1 MKLKYLTVM
10 ISEREMDYDAVDVD
24 RVGDHK
30 WLCEQIDGETAKE
43 VGSRLLNVALALAT
57 HEKNRV

>member
-10 ISEREMDYDAVDVD
+10 ISEREVGDESIDIHS
-24 RVGDHK
+24 VGDHK

-43 VGSRLLNVALALAT
+43 VGSRLLNVALAMAM
-57 HEKNRV
+57 HEKNNV